1 VRRNT
6 LRARVVTW
14 YVGLLA
20 AALII
25 FGAALCLGVRNYL
38 RSSLEDTLSGEA
50 NAIGSTFVSHEEQ
63 RGAAWME
70 GEIVEAYAPELSG
83 RFIRITRRNGP
94 VLYESGDTREPII
107 QASRVPPISPRVS
120 TASFR
125 TQVQENSNHLLL
137 YALPFKTKSGTEYW
151 IETGTSMA
159 PMQRVLSSMLDTVL
173 LLTPLIL
180 IGAAFGGSM
189 LMRVPLQ
196 PLVTLTERA
205 EHIGISALGERLPV
219 IATGDE
225 MERLALSLNRMIT
238 RLEDALS
245 HNRRFSADVSHELR
259 TPLTI
264 MRGELEQVL
273 IDTEIDSTTR
283 TSVFSALDEISRMSK
298 IVESLLAIARLDS
311 GADSINTQPTD
322 VSELCRWTVE
332 QMHLLAEEKNI
343 DLQIETRPLIV
354 MADASRV
361 KQVMVNLIDNAIKYT
376 TEGGRIFVS
385 AAPSGKFAIIEI
397 RDTGIG
403 IAEDSLPHVFDRFFR
418 VDKGRARIT
427 GGTGLG
433 LSIVKAICHAHGG
446 DITVHS
452 REGEGTTMRV
462 SLPLLAALPSIPAPA
477 APTPAEQLVS

>member
-1 VRRNT
+1 MRLNT

-14 YVGLLA
+14 YVSMLA
-20 AALII
+20 AALVV
-25 FGAALCLGVRNYL
+25 FGVALYLGVENYL
-38 RSSLEDTLSGEA
+38 RTSLETTLSGEA
-50 NAIGSTFVSHEEQ
+50 NAIGTTFVAHEEAK
-63 RGAAWME
+63 GAVWME

-94 VLYESGDTREPII
+94 VLYKSGDTREPII
-107 QASRVPPISPRVS
+107 EASKVPPAPAGAMA
-120 TASFR
+120 ASFR
-125 TQVQENSNHLLL
+125 TQVQENSNHLLI
-137 YALPFKTKSGTEYW
+137 YAMPYKTSAGTEYW
-151 IETGTSMA
+151 IETGVSLA
-159 PMQRVLSSMLDTVL
+159 PMQRVLSSMLDIVL

-180 IGAAFGGSM
+180 IGAAIGGTM
-189 LMRVPLQ
+189 LMTGPLQ

-219 IATGDE
+219 SDTGDE

-273 IDTEIDSTTR
+273 LDTEVDSATR
-283 TSVFSALDEISRMSK
+283 VSVFSALDEISRMSK

-311 GADSINTQPTD
+311 GADSINTLPTD

-343 DLQIETRPLIV
+343 GLEIETRPLMV
-354 MADASRV
+354 MADSSRI

-376 TEGGRIFVS
+376 TDGGKIIVTT
-385 AAPSGKFAIIEI
+385 AATGKMASIEI

-403 IAEDSLPHVFDRFFR
+403 IPPEALPHVFDRFYR
-418 VDKGRARIT
+418 VDKVRARIS

-446 DITVHS
+446 NITVTS
-452 REGEGTTMRV
+452 KDGEGTTMRV
-462 SLPLLAALPSIPAPA
+462 MLPLLLSSPLSTIPA
-477 APTPAEQLVS
+477 PAEQLVG